1 MAGRAVPDLFLSMIN
16 QGLGLSSLSNDTSS
30 GRALF
35 DSCKGGYGYGGQCCP
50 LVVDPLSWL
59 ALLAGIAVATFLLQQ
74 AIVANIGKRKRRRRD
89 VMGGKRRLIV
99 L

>member
-1 MAGRAVPDLFLSMIN
+1 MAQPDLFVSMISK
-16 QGLGLSSLSNDTSS
+16 GLGLTSSNSS

-35 DSCKGGYGYGGQCCP
+35 DSCKGGYGGECCP

-74 AIVANIGKRKRRRRD
+74 AIVANIGRRRRRD
-89 VMGGKRRLIV
+89 VREGEL
-99 L
+99 

>member
-1 MAGRAVPDLFLSMIN
+1 MAQPDLFVSMISK
-16 QGLGLSSLSNDTSS
+16 GLGLTSSNSS

-35 DSCKGGYGYGGQCCP
+35 DSCKGGYGYGGECCP

-74 AIVANIGKRKRRRRD
+74 AIVANIGRRRRRD
-89 VMGGKRRLIV
+89 VREGEL
-99 L
+99 